1 MTEQTSLWTPAALA
15 ALLMLGGLAAAA
27 PARAAKS
34 PPQLAPD
41 EGYELV
47 RTLVEGE
54 RGERKRAAK
63 RLVKAGDPSMV
74 PALVDAIFFA
84 PADAREQVLE
94 VLRELA
100 GEDPGTGY
108 YDWVELVGRRRD
120 LTPKDGYLEWKV
132 SQLAKIDP
140 TYHKILYPGVPT
152 RLRLEE
158 IVWGGAGVGKIPA
171 LDDPPRVEASAAD
184 KLHDDE
190 EVFGVSFGGEH
201 HAYPLRY
208 VSWHELVNDVVGG
221 QAFVLSL

>member
-1 MTEQTSLWTPAALA
+1 MLTKPMAPTLIAVLLALVAAGAALP
-15 ALLMLGGLAAAA
+15 A
-27 PARAAKS
+27 PAGAAEA
-34 PPQLAPD
+34 PAELAPD

-63 RLVKAGDPSMV
+63 RLRKAGDPSMV
-74 PALVDAIFFA
+74 PALVDAVFFA
-84 PADAREQVLE
+84 PSDAREQVLE
-94 VLRELA
+94 LLRELS

-108 YDWVELVGRRRD
+108 YDWVELVGRRPE
-120 LTPKDGYLEWKV
+120 LAPKPGYLEWKV

-140 TYHKILYPGVPT
+140 TYHEILYPGVPVL
-152 RLRLEE
+152 LRLEE
-158 IVWGGAGVGKIPA
+158 VVWGGAGVGKIPT
-171 LDDPPRVEASAAD
+171 LDDPPRVKAAD
-184 KLHDDE
+184 APRLHDEE

-221 QAFVLSL
+221 QPFALSL